1 MLKAIKKLN
10 PIHRAT
16 GILAFSG
23 LVIVVLMALAV
34 RHIRT
39 GYAQTAACNNLIM
52 ECRQVLATGQL
63 HYDRIADSNQ
73 PRAMEDEVLKPLSRI
88 IHNLEAFYAG
98 DRPPGFDLPEPD
110 EDTRVLIKNFLYDV
124 QRISTGINQ
133 QRQAG
138 TFVKSEIDNAFEQ
151 ASHSLDR
158 LAGLL
163 AVQVKAISVRMQ
175 SVSLLMLVLLAGVFT
190 ISVFMYFRSNRQK
203 NKLIKLTASSL
214 EEEKSRVDTLSRF
227 IEAISNGDYSVAIGT
242 DDKSGLTARLLSM
255 RDNLK
260 ANADEDARRNW
271 ATQGLAQIGEILR
284 ETGNAAALYDKL
296 IKFVVNYTG
305 SNQGGLF
312 LLNDDDEHHP
322 FLELVSAYAFE
333 RKKFISKQVDIGQ
346 GMVGQCYQEADRI
359 FLTKLPE
366 EYVHIT
372 SGLGGATP
380 TCLLLVPLKA
390 NDKVYGVLELASFKQ
405 LAEHQIRLIEKFA
418 ESIAATVSAVKIN
431 ESTRMLLE
439 RTQQQA
445 EEMRAQEE
453 EMRQNMEEL
462 SATQEEMARKEREY
476 IKRISELE
484 EQVNSKATAG

>member
-1 MLKAIKKLN
+1 MVKVIKKLN
-10 PIHRAT
+10 PIFRNT

-23 LVIVVLMALAV
+23 LVVVVLIALAG
-34 RHIRT
+34 RYIRI
-39 GYAQTAACNNLIM
+39 GYAQTTACNNLIM
-52 ECRQVLATGQL
+52 ECRQVLVSSQL

-73 PRAMEDEVLKPLSRI
+73 PQAMEDKVLKPLSRI
-88 IHNLEAFYAG
+88 IHNLETFYAG
-98 DRPPGFDLPEPD
+98 DRLSDINLPEPD

-124 QRISTGINQ
+124 QRLSNDIDQ

-138 TFVKSEIDNAFEQ
+138 IFVKSEIDNAFEQ
-151 ASHSLDR
+151 ASHSLER

-163 AVQVKAISVRMQ
+163 AVQVKAISERMQ
-175 SVSLLMLVLLAGVFT
+175 SVSVVVLILLAGVIA
-190 ISVFMYFRSNRQK
+190 ISVFMYFRSSREK
-203 NKLIKLTASSL
+203 DKLFDLTVANL
-214 EEEKSRVDTLSRF
+214 QEEKSRVDTLSRF
-227 IEAISNGDYSVAIGT
+227 IEAISTGNYSVAIES
-242 DDKSGLTARLLSM
+242 DDKSGLTDRLLSM
-255 RDNLK
+255 RDRLK
-260 ANADEDARRNW
+260 ATADEDARRNW
-271 ATQGLAQIGEILR
+271 ATQGLAQIGEMLR
-284 ETGNAAALYDKL
+284 ETGNSALLFDKL

-312 LLNDDDEHHP
+312 LLNDEDEHNQ

-333 RKKFISKQVDIGQ
+333 RKKFISKRVEIGQ
-346 GMVGQCYQEADRI
+346 GLVGQCYQEADRI
-359 FLTKLPE
+359 FLAKLPE
-366 EYVHIT
+366 DYVHIT

-390 NDKVYGVLELASFKQ
+390 NDKVYGVLELAGFKR
-405 LAEHQIRLIEKFA
+405 LEEHEIQLIEKFA
-418 ESIAATVSAVKIN
+418 ESIAATVSAVRVN

-476 IKRISELE
+476 IKRINELE
-484 EQVNSKATAG
+484 QRVNSRATAG